1 MLNED
6 AFKLGNLN
14 EFKKVADGV
23 WESTSWDQKRGS
35 RWTYI
40 PEGDYLRETSLTKS
54 KVPWKNGFA
63 KWPRITFYNPDKY
76 LGMFKVADANLKV
89 TLNPDFA
96 TLNEDALALGKN
108 SDFKNIQQGVWEN
121 PKWDNH
127 RGSRW
132 TYIPEND
139 YLKETSL
146 TVPGHWKGD
155 SMRWPRSKNY
165 ALDKALGTF

>member
-6 AFKLGNLN
+6 AFKLGKLSD
-14 EFKKVADGV
+14 FHKVADGV
-23 WESTSWDQKRGS
+23 WESVAWDNNRGS
-35 RWTYI
+35 RWTYV
-40 PEGDYLRETSLTKS
+40 PEGDYLRETSLKG
-54 KVPWKNGFA
+54 KGPWPKGYA

-76 LGMFKVADANLKV
+76 LGMFKIADANYRV

-121 PKWDNH
+121 PKWDNN

-132 TYIPEND
+132 TYIPEYD

-146 TVPGHWKGD
+146 TGPGPWKGG
-155 SMRWPRSKNY
+155 SMRWPRAKSY
-165 ALDKALGTF
+165 AIDKALGTF